1 MEENRSTVT
10 KMERHAREIIQES
23 GQGGSLENK
32 DIVLKL
38 ATISK
43 TLNMKQ
49 VHLAKLDDEILGI
62 CHIDEI

>member
-1 MEENRSTVT
+1 
-10 KMERHAREIIQES
+10 MERYAREIIQES

-62 CHIDEI
+62 SHIDEI